1 MASLRGVG
9 RTILKVVPY
18 VATYLLGRK
27 LGESGTRKEAK
38 NEIREQHELAE
49 KEAQKVRNQ
58 LDKKSTGDYIRGK
71 DI

>member
-1 MASLRGVG
+1 M
-9 RTILKVVPY
+9 
-18 VATYLLGRK
+18 
-27 LGESGTRKEAK
+27 
-38 NEIREQHELAE
+38 REQHELAE